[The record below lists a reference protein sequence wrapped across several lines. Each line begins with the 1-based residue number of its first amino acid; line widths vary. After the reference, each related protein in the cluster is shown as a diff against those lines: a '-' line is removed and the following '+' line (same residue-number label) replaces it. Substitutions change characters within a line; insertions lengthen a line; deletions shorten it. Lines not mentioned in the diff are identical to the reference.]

1 VSALATSFGT
11 LYFPIEAYQ
20 PDAAGHLTLA
30 LVAPLDL
37 ARAAAQGLVARAMA
51 RAVVQVVQATTPTEL
66 LKAVKNEVELDGMRY
81 DAKVA
86 RPVVAQA

>member
-51 RAVVQVVQATTPTEL
+51 RAVVQVVQATSL
-66 LKAVKNEVELDGMRY
+66 AVV
-81 DAKVA
+81 
-86 RPVVAQA
+86 